1 MANQIYLT
9 KDGYKNLVEELHRLK
24 ERKPTITLEIER
36 AREHGDLRENAE
48 YHAAK
53 ESLTNLMRR
62 IGELEGK
69 LGNSRI
75 IDESQIS
82 TETVYIGATVC
93 VKDSDGD
100 EFTYTLVDVEEA
112 DPTNGKI
119 SMQSPFGQALM
130 GHAKGDKVTVKLPTN
145 QFDVTIIKISR

>member
-24 ERKPTITLEIER
+24 ERKPSITLEIER

-69 LGNSRI
+69 LGNSKI

-82 TETVYIGATVC
+82 TDVVYIGATVC

-100 EFTYTLVDVEEA
+100 ELTYTLVDIEEA
-112 DPTNGKI
+112 DPTNNKI

-130 GHAKGDKVTVKLPTN
+130 GHKKGDKVTVKLPTG
-145 QFDVTIIKISR
+145 QFDITILKISR